1 MINFLFG
8 LLTKPTNQLTFLEE
22 VIVSIMNIAIIFIIV
37 YLAETIREHIED
49 LVDKKRRNKWKS
61 YKN

>member
-8 LLTKPTNQLTFLEE
+8 LLTKATNQLTFLEE
-22 VIVSIMNIAIIFIIV
+22 VIVSIVNIAIIFIIV
-37 YLAETIREHIED
+37 FLAETIREHIEN
-49 LVDKKRRNKWKS
+49 LVDKKRRNKWKN

>member
-8 LLTKPTNQLTFLEE
+8 LLTKPTYQLTFLEQ
-22 VIVSIMNIAIIFIIV
+22 VIVSIVNIAIIFIIV
-37 YLAETIREHIED
+37 FLAETIRERIGD
-49 LVDKKRRNKWKS
+49 LVNKKRRNKWKS